1 MNINQLLLGLNFLA
15 VFLTLIFCI
24 CLKTLI
30 PAEYKSYIDGIL
42 LIAVAILSAGP
53 FVINYLLL
61 RKTPLLPKQKVTY
74 IGLFL
79 LVLMVLVHS
88 ACLFVMYSD
97 QFETSRG
104 FGLIACGGAY
114 LIIFLPLWSIFLTYI
129 LKKKSFKLF

>member
-1 MNINQLLLGLNFLA
+1 MNINKLLLGLNLLA
-15 VFLTLIFCI
+15 VFLTLVFCI

-30 PAEYKSYIDGIL
+30 PPEYKSYIDGIL
-42 LIAVAILSAGP
+42 LVAVAIFSAGP

-61 RKTPLLPKQKVTY
+61 RRAPLLPKQKVTY

-79 LVLMVLVHS
+79 LVLMVFVHS
-88 ACLFVMYSD
+88 VCLFVMYSD

-114 LIIFLPLWSIFLTYI
+114 LIIFLPLWSIFLTYV
-129 LKKKSFKLF
+129 LKKKIFRPF